1 MFWEREDIQGQTLR
15 CWGNFRHS
23 VSTINMGDTWGT
35 ERHCPSWSHHR
46 AENTGASFSHLLH
59 SPTICPTQPRPGM
72 LWTLGNRSREDRL
85 PLLKHCGLEHILNNS
100 RSYLGLFHRERGQAG
115 SLLPLSQV
123 HPFCLCVLELQEKL
137 PLEEG
142 RQGRLDLKM
151 KTEFPLFIGV

>member
-15 CWGNFRHS
+15 CRGNFRHS

-35 ERHCPSWSHHR
+35 EKHCPSWSHHR

-100 RSYLGLFHRERGQAG
+100 RSYLGLFHRERTSRQPPASVSGTPILLVCTGIAG
-115 SLLPLSQV
+115 ETS
-123 HPFCLCVLELQEKL
+123 F
-137 PLEEG
+137 G
-142 RQGRLDLKM
+142 RRLAG
-151 KTEFPLFIGV
+151 EA